1 MNFQLLSIRLILI
14 NLLIGFSINLGVCN
28 IVLAKDL
35 IIDDRASGNISSSL
49 GTTWRL
55 VTDQVMGGVSKGD
68 LTLDSYKGRNC
79 LRMRG
84 DVSTDNNGGFVQ
96 IALDLTKDKPFD
108 ASAYAGVE
116 FSVSG
121 NDEHYN
127 VHFRTTDL
135 WRPWQSYRFSFKA
148 TPEWQTIRIPF
159 ANLEAYRTTTKFH
172 KDKLKRI
179 GLVGI
184 GRDFKADLCV
194 GSIKFYV
201 VDLKDAGYQ
210 ANRF

>member
-1 MNFQLLSIRLILI
+1 MNFQIPNFSLALI
-14 NLLIGFSINLGVCN
+14 NFVISFSINLGAYN

-35 IIDDRASGNISSSL
+35 IIDDRASGNKSSNL
-49 GTTWRL
+49 GTQWRL
-55 VTDQVMGGVSKGD
+55 VTDQVMGGVSSGD
-68 LTLDSYKGRNC
+68 LTLDSYKDKNC

-96 IALDLTKDKPFD
+96 IALDLNKDKPFD
-108 ASAYAGVE
+108 ASAYIGVE
-116 FSVSG
+116 LSVFG
-121 NDEHYN
+121 NNERYN

-135 WRPWQSYRFSFKA
+135 WLPWQSYRFSFSA

-184 GRDFKADLCV
+184 GRTFKADLCV
-194 GSIKFYV
+194 GSIKFYA
-201 VDLKDAGYQ
+201 LE
-210 ANRF
+210 

>member
-1 MNFQLLSIRLILI
+1 MNFQIPNFSLALI
-14 NLLIGFSINLGVCN
+14 NLLICFSINLGAYN

-35 IIDDRASGNISSSL
+35 IIDDRASGNKSSNL
-49 GTTWRL
+49 GTQWRL
-55 VTDQVMGGVSKGD
+55 VTDQVMGGVSSGD
-68 LTLDSYKGRNC
+68 LTLDSYKDKNC

-96 IALDLTKDKPFD
+96 IALDLNKDKPFD
-108 ASAYAGVE
+108 ASAYIGVE
-116 FSVSG
+116 LSVFG
-121 NDEHYN
+121 NNERYN

-135 WRPWQSYRFSFKA
+135 WLPWQSYRFSFSA

-184 GRDFKADLCV
+184 GRTFKADLCV
-194 GSIKFYV
+194 GSIKFYA
-201 VDLKDAGYQ
+201 LE
-210 ANRF
+210 

>member
-1 MNFQLLSIRLILI
+1 MNFQIPNFSLALI
-14 NLLIGFSINLGVCN
+14 NLVICFSINLGAYN

-35 IIDDRASGNISSSL
+35 IIDDRASGNKSSNL
-49 GTTWRL
+49 GTQWRL
-55 VTDQVMGGVSKGD
+55 VTDQVMGGVSSGD
-68 LTLDSYKGRNC
+68 LTLDSYKDKNC

-96 IALDLTKDKPFD
+96 IALDLNKDKPFD
-108 ASAYAGVE
+108 ASAYIGVE
-116 FSVSG
+116 LSVFG
-121 NDEHYN
+121 NNERYN

-135 WRPWQSYRFSFKA
+135 WLPWQSYRFSFSA

-184 GRDFKADLCV
+184 GRTFKADLCV
-194 GSIKFYV
+194 GSIKFYA
-201 VDLKDAGYQ
+201 LE
-210 ANRF
+210 

>member
-1 MNFQLLSIRLILI
+1 MSFQLSNIRLLLI
-14 NLLIGFSINLGVCN
+14 NLAISFLINLGVCN

-35 IIDDRASGNISSSL
+35 IIDDRASGNISSNL
-49 GTTWRL
+49 GTKWRL

-68 LTLDSYKGRNC
+68 LTQDSYKGRNC

-96 IALDLTKDKPFD
+96 MALDLTKDKPFD

-116 FSVSG
+116 LSVSG

-135 WRPWQSYRFSFKA
+135 WLPWQSYRFSFKA

-159 ANLEAYRTTTKFH
+159 ESIEAYRTTTKFH

-184 GRDFKADLCV
+184 GRAFKADLCV
-194 GSIKFYV
+194 GLIKFYA
-201 VDLKDAGYQ
+201 VD
-210 ANRF
+210 

>member
-1 MNFQLLSIRLILI
+1 MNFQIPNFSLALI
-14 NLLIGFSINLGVCN
+14 NLVISFSINLGAYN

-35 IIDDRASGNISSSL
+35 IIDDRASGNKSSNL
-49 GTTWRL
+49 GTQWRL
-55 VTDQVMGGVSKGD
+55 VTDQVMGGVSSGD
-68 LTLDSYKGRNC
+68 LTLDSYKDKNC

-96 IALDLTKDKPFD
+96 IALDLNKDKPFD
-108 ASAYAGVE
+108 ASAYIGVE
-116 FSVSG
+116 LSVFG
-121 NDEHYN
+121 NNERYN

-135 WRPWQSYRFSFKA
+135 WLPWQSYRFSFSA

-184 GRDFKADLCV
+184 GRTFKADLCV
-194 GSIKFYV
+194 GSIKFYA
-201 VDLKDAGYQ
+201 LE
-210 ANRF
+210 